1 MISALSLGED
11 MGALPLAL
19 LHKAAAAPT
28 VTAPPDRRRAWR
40 GRDLAADSVRFPLT
54 ADINREIAAAMAHI
68 RANGLDLDTVEQ
80 EDFRVPAFA
89 RHVPGLHR
97 QLDDG
102 AGVLIL
108 SGIELD
114 PYADAESGIIAW
126 GLANYLGRPIRQGL
140 KKDRRLFS
148 VTNHGSGY
156 GDPTRIG
163 ATTAESRPHT
173 DNGCLEPRPPCY
185 IGLMC
190 VRAAQ
195 TGGAS
200 RVLSAETV
208 HAEFAARR
216 PDLLVLLYQPW
227 HFRPPQLHTWPAG
240 PKTIVKP
247 IFEHVRGELHVHYAR
262 VMIEP
267 GMELAGIPLDA
278 RQSAALDLLDEL
290 LADDEL
296 AFVHE
301 LRRGEF
307 LFTNN
312 LTTLHGRTTFADGEP
327 GQRRLLQRIWLWRRH
342 HGPGIDPA
350 ALDREELATVSA

>member
-1 MISALSLGED
+1 

-19 LHKAAAAPT
+19 LHKAAAAPALP
-28 VTAPPDRRRAWR
+28 APANPQRVWR
-40 GRDLAADSVRFPLT
+40 SGDLAPQSVLFPL
-54 ADINREIAAAMAHI
+54 APDVNREIAAAIDHI

-80 EDFRVPAFA
+80 EDFRLPGFA
-89 RHVPGLHR
+89 RMVDRLRHALDEGAGIAI
-97 QLDDG
+97 LDDI
-102 AGVLIL
+102 A
-108 SGIELD
+108 LD
-114 PYADAESGIIAW
+114 ACSDAETAIIAW

-190 VRAAQ
+190 VQAARE
-195 TGGAS
+195 GGAS
-200 RVLSAETV
+200 RVLAAETV

-216 PDLLVLLYQPW
+216 PDLLALLYQPW

-240 PKTIVKP
+240 PQTIVKP
-247 IFEHVRGELHVHYAR
+247 IFERVGGELQVHYAR

-267 GMELAGIPLDA
+267 GMELAGAPLDA
-278 RQSAALDLLDEL
+278 RQREALDLLDEL
-290 LADDEL
+290 LADDRL
-296 AFVHE
+296 AFVHR
-301 LRRGEF
+301 LQRGQF

-312 LTTLHGRTTFADGEP
+312 LTTLHGRTAFADGAQAE
-327 GQRRLLQRIWLWRRH
+327 QRRLLQRLWLWRRH
-342 HGPGIDPA
+342 RGPGTDPA
-350 ALDREELATVSA
+350 ALDRAELEAQA